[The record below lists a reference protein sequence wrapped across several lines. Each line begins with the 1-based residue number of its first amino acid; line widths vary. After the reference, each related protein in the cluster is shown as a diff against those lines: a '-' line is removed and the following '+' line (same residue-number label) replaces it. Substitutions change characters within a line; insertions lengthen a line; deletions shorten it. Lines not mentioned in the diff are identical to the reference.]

1 MALPAAKEARPD
13 RATLLAFVAVTL
25 LGGTN
30 AIAVKETVTELAPL
44 WGAAIRFLAAGALTM
59 SLVLVTRRALPRG
72 RSLFGAGLFGF
83 FGFTAAYGLIY
94 SAIRD
99 VPAGTTMILISLT
112 PLFTFGLAI
121 AHRQERFRLQG
132 LIGALIAVVG
142 VGIVFADQL
151 GADVPLGSLLLIV
164 LGAAAIAESGVIV
177 KAIPHSDPLA
187 TNGVAMLVG
196 GLLLTGLS
204 FAFSEPRAVPAETTT
219 WIALAYLVVLGSI
232 ALFALYVF
240 ALQRWTASAVSY
252 VTLLMPIVTVALAA
266 LLTGEQITPSFLVG
280 GVVVLGGVYVGA
292 FLTFGPRRT
301 PATSLP
307 ECLPADDDLAEPR
320 DRPMES
326 PAG

>member
-1 MALPAAKEARPD
+1 M
-13 RATLLAFVAVTL
+13 LAFVAVTL

-30 AIAVKETVTELAPL
+30 AIAVKETVIELAPL
-44 WGAAIRFLAAGALTM
+44 WGASVRFLVAGSLTM
-59 SLVLVTRRALPRG
+59 GLVLVARRSVPRG

-99 VPAGTTMILISLT
+99 VPAGTTMVLISLT

-121 AHRQERFRLQG
+121 AHRQERFRIQG

-204 FAFSEPRAVPAETTT
+204 FAFSEPRALPAETTT

-232 ALFALYVF
+232 VLFALYVF

-266 LLTGEQITPSFLVG
+266 MLTGEQITPPFLVG
-280 GVVVLGGVYVGA
+280 SAVVLGGVYVGA
-292 FLTFGPRRT
+292 FLTIGPRRT

-307 ECLPADDDLAEPR
+307 ECLPAEDDLGEAR

-326 PAG
+326 AAG